1 VFVMLAVTGD
11 SPTATSVGNVIR
23 LPPPAIALTAP
34 AASAAPATAA
44 RDDGSAL
51 IP

>member
-1 VFVMLAVTGD
+1 MLAVTGD

-34 AASAAPATAA
+34 AANAAPATAA
-44 RDDGSAL
+44 REEGSGV